1 MAYLLDTHVL
11 LWWLAGTEMSVEAEH
26 VIGDAS
32 STVYLSSA
40 SAWEISI
47 KQAKGRLVVPDDLLD
62 LIAASGIE
70 ILTVRWSH
78 AWESGTLPAIH
89 QDPFD
94 RILVAQ
100 ARIEGLTLVTADQRL
115 REYGVSVI
123 AA

>member
-11 LWWLAGTEMSVEAEH
+11 LWWLAGTEMSVEAEQ

-32 STVYLSSA
+32 RMVYLSSA

-78 AWESGTLPAIH
+78 AWESGALPAIH

-115 REYGVSVI
+115 RAYGVSI
-123 AA
+123 IPA

>member
-11 LWWLAGTEMSVEAEH
+11 LWWLAGTEMSVEAEQ

-32 STVYLSSA
+32 RTVYLSSA

-78 AWESGTLPAIH
+78 AWESGALPAIH

-115 REYGVSVI
+115 RAYGVSI
-123 AA
+123 IPA